1 MSRSR
6 PVQMTEGPLAPNMLR
21 FCLPL
26 MLSGILQFLFNAADS
41 MVVGKFAS
49 STALAAVGTNGSL
62 TELMV
67 TLFVGISIGTTVL
80 TARYFGAKDIEN
92 ARKCIHTSM
101 ALSTVL
107 SVVVTVAGLFL
118 SAPLL
123 NKMQL
128 DPLVYPEALQYLKI
142 YLLGVPGLITYNF
155 GAAVLQAV
163 GDTKRP
169 LYYLT
174 IAGAVN
180 IILNLILVI
189 GFHMGVRGV
198 AIPTVISQYI
208 SAVLVIRCLLRSE
221 GDHRLVIRD
230 IRFYRG
236 HLLPLLQVG
245 IPSGLQN
252 TMFAVSN
259 VTIQS
264 SVNSLGGIV
273 TAASAAAGKID
284 GFIYIGANAFYTA
297 ATSFT
302 SQNYGARRYDRLT
315 KVYTTSL
322 GLSVGISAVLSVL
335 VVLFGESL
343 LSLFVR
349 SDDPNRDMILHYG
362 MVRLTILGISYLLC
376 SVMSCP
382 ANVLRGLGKSWT
394 PMIITAV
401 GVCLFRVFWVFV
413 IFPLLPTYENI
424 LLSYPVSWVLTAA
437 VQMAF
442 LLPLLRR
449 YRQKAAAVPA

>member
-1 MSRSR
+1 MSGKRT
-6 PVQMTEGPLAPNMLR
+6 VEMTQGPLVPNMLR

-26 MLSGILQFLFNAADS
+26 MLSGILQFFFNAADS

-80 TARYFGAKDIEN
+80 TARHFGARDMEQ

-101 ALSTVL
+101 ALSCVL
-107 SVVVTVAGLFL
+107 SVLVTVVGLL
-118 SAPLL
+118 LARPLMDMM
-123 NKMQL
+123 KL
-128 DPLVYPEALQYLKI
+128 DPLVYPEALQYLEI
-142 YLLGVPGLITYNF
+142 YLLGIPGLITYNF
-155 GAAVLQAV
+155 GAAILQAV

-169 LYYLT
+169 LYYLS
-174 IAGAVN
+174 IAGIVN
-180 IILNLILVI
+180 VVLNLILVI
-189 GFHMGVRGV
+189 CFHLGVRGV
-198 AIPTVISQYI
+198 AIATVVSQYI
-208 SAVLVIRCLLRSE
+208 SAILVIRCLLRDN

-230 IRFYRG
+230 IRFYKG

-252 TMFAVSN
+252 TMFALSN

-264 SVNSLGGIV
+264 SINSLGGIV

-284 GFIYIGANAFYTA
+284 GFIYIGSNAFCSA
-297 ATSFT
+297 ATAFT
-302 SQNYGARRYDRLT
+302 SQNYGARRYDRLA

-322 GLSVGISAVLSVL
+322 GLSVGISAVLSLL
-335 VVLFGESL
+335 VFLFGEPL
-343 LSLFVR
+343 LSLFIR
-349 SDDPNRDMILHYG
+349 SDDPNRDMIMHYG
-362 MVRLTILGISYLLC
+362 MVRLTIIGISYLLC

-401 GVCLFRVFWVFV
+401 GVCLFRIAWVFT
-413 IFPLLPTYENI
+413 IFPLMPSYENI
-424 LLSYPVSWVLTAA
+424 MISYPISWVLTAL

-442 LLPLLRR
+442 LLPLLRK
-449 YRQKAAAVPA
+449 YRQKAA

>member
-1 MSRSR
+1 MSRKHTIE
-6 PVQMTEGPLAPNMLR
+6 MTQGPLVPNMLR

-26 MLSGILQFLFNAADS
+26 MLSGILQFFFNAADS

-80 TARYFGAKDIEN
+80 TARYFGARDLDN

-101 ALSTVL
+101 ALSAVL
-107 SVVVTVAGLFL
+107 SVVVTVVGLFL
-118 SAPLL
+118 ARPLMDMM
-123 NKMQL
+123 KL
-128 DPLVYPEALQYLKI
+128 DPLVYPEALQYLEI

-155 GAAVLQAV
+155 GAAILQAV

-169 LYYLT
+169 LYYLSF
-174 IAGAVN
+174 AGVVN
-180 IILNLILVI
+180 VMLNLILVI
-189 GFHMGVRGV
+189 CFHMGVRGV
-198 AIPTVISQYI
+198 AIATIVSQYI
-208 SAVLVIRCLLRSE
+208 SAALVVCCLLRDK

-230 IRFYRG
+230 LRFYKG

-252 TMFAVSN
+252 TMFALSN

-297 ATSFT
+297 ATAFT

-322 GLSVGISAVLSVL
+322 GLSVGISAVLSLL
-335 VVLFGESL
+335 VFLFGEPL
-343 LSLFVR
+343 LSLFIR
-349 SDDPNRDMILHYG
+349 SDDPNRDMIMHYG
-362 MVRLTILGISYLLC
+362 MIRLTIIGISYLLC

-382 ANVLRGLGKSWT
+382 ANVLRGLGRSWT
-394 PMIITAV
+394 PMIITAI
-401 GVCLFRVFWVFV
+401 GVCLFRIVWVFA
-413 IFPLLPTYENI
+413 IFPLMPNYENI
-424 LLSYPVSWVLTAA
+424 MISYPISWVLTAI

-442 LLPLLRR
+442 LLPLLRK
-449 YRQKAAAVPA
+449 YRLKAAAPV

>member
-6 PVQMTEGPLAPNMLR
+6 TVEMTQGPLVPNMLR

-62 TELMV
+62 TELIV

-80 TARYFGAKDIEN
+80 TARHLGARDIDN

-101 ALSTVL
+101 ALSLIL
-107 SVVVTVAGLFL
+107 SVVVTAAGLFL
-118 SAPLL
+118 ATPLMDMM
-123 NKMQL
+123 KL
-128 DPLVYPEALQYLKI
+128 DPLVYPEALQYLNI
-142 YLLGVPGLITYNF
+142 YLLGVPGLIVYNF

-169 LYYLT
+169 LYYLS
-174 IAGAVN
+174 IAGLINVV
-180 IILNLILVI
+180 LNLILVI
-189 GFHMGVRGV
+189 RFHMGVRGV
-198 AIPTVISQYI
+198 AIATIVSQYI
-208 SAVLVIRCLLRSE
+208 SAILVVRCLLLTTDE
-221 GDHRLVIRD
+221 HRLHIRE

-252 TMFAVSN
+252 TMFALSN

-264 SVNSLGGIV
+264 SINSLGGIV

-284 GFIYIGANAFYTA
+284 GFIYIGSNAFYTA
-297 ATSFT
+297 ATAFT
-302 SQNYGARRYDRLT
+302 SQNFGARRYDRLS

-322 GLSVGISAVLSVL
+322 GLSVGIGAVLSLL
-335 VVLFGESL
+335 VFLFGEPL
-343 LSLFVR
+343 LSLFIR
-349 SDDPNRDMILHYG
+349 SDDPNREMILHYG
-362 MVRLTILGISYLLC
+362 MVRLTILGLSYMLC
-376 SVMSCP
+376 SVMSTP
-382 ANVLRGLGKSWT
+382 ANVLRGLGRSWT
-394 PMIITAV
+394 PMIITAI
-401 GVCLFRVFWVFV
+401 GVCLFRVAWVFT
-413 IFPLLPTYENI
+413 IFPLFRSYENI
-424 LLSYPVSWVLTAA
+424 MLSYPISWILTAM

-442 LLPLLRR
+442 LLPLLRK
-449 YRQKAAAVPA
+449 YRQKAAALN